1 MSDLIWVPQQAVVII
16 HDRQIA
22 RHGGAAGIRDMGLL
36 EGALERPR
44 NKTAYG
50 APQIE
55 ELAAAYAFAI
65 AKAHPF
71 VDGNKRTAFVTSATF
86 LRLNGYGL
94 RPDPFDGVRAMEGL
108 ASGALQERAFAAWLA
123 GLMTRLGT

>member
-1 MSDLIWVPQQAVVII
+1 MSDLIWVPLQAVVII

-44 NKTAYG
+44 KKTAYG
-50 APQIE
+50 APQLE
-55 ELAAAYAFAI
+55 ELAAAYAFGI

-71 VDGNKRTAFVTSATF
+71 VDGNKRTAFVTAATF
-86 LRLNGYGL
+86 LRLNGFGL
-94 RPDPFDGVRAMEGL
+94 RPDPFDGVRAMEDL
-108 ASGALQERAFAAWLA
+108 ASGALGEGEFAAWLA
-123 GLMTRLGT
+123 GLMTRFGA